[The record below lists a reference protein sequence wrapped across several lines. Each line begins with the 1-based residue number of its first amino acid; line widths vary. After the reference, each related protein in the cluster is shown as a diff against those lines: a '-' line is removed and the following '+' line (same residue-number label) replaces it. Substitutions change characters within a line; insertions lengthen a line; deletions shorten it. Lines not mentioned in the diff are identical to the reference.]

1 MITIT
6 VSPQSAAQMGVLADA
21 LKKMLEGLQPPETP
35 PTREEMDAAQAQAD
49 AIQAKLE
56 ETPAK
61 KRGRPAKTESPVD
74 TQPAAAPAVS
84 TEPTAPVTPATESPS
99 EAVTIEEVRAKLA
112 TISQAGKGAA
122 VRDLI
127 KRVGGSDKLSEVP
140 AEKYA
145 ALLAEAAAL

>member
-35 PTREEMDAAQAQAD
+35 PTREEMDAALAQAD

-74 TQPAAAPAVS
+74 TQPAAAPAAT
-84 TEPTAPVTPATESPS
+84 TEPTAPVTESPS
-99 EAVTIEEVRAKLA
+99 EEVKLEEVRAKLA

-145 ALLAEAAAL
+145 ALLAAAEAL